1 MPLHIR
7 QQIWTQQFIDY
18 YKLGEFMKR
27 ITRLTLALIM
37 FSLFSISYLVTS
49 VSAQPGHETGD
60 RMNEHGVIS
69 ESTDRSVKGEW
80 VGGNTTKMGTGYKG
94 NGEESGEG
102 RGIQKTDDGGWQKK
116 KDAAIAECLSEATN
130 QRAVEYCYKNWK
142 HFVQ

>member
-1 MPLHIR
+1 
-7 QQIWTQQFIDY
+7 
-18 YKLGEFMKR
+18 MKS
-27 ITRLTLALIM
+27 ITRLSLALIL

-49 VSAQPGHETGD
+49 VSANPGHETGD

-102 RGIQKTDDGGWQKK
+102 RGIQKTDDGGWQER
-116 KDAAIAECLSEATN
+116 KDAAIAKCRSMDLTPGKTIDCESDWSLP
-130 QRAVEYCYKNWK
+130 QY
-142 HFVQ
+142 Q

>member
-1 MPLHIR
+1 
-7 QQIWTQQFIDY
+7 
-18 YKLGEFMKR
+18 MK
-27 ITRLTLALIM
+27 IIPRLTVALIM
-37 FSLFSISYLVTS
+37 FSISYLVAS

-102 RGIQKTDDGGWQKK
+102 RGIQKTDDGGWQER
-116 KDAAIAECLSEATN
+116 KDAAIAKCRSMDGTPGKTIDCESDWSFP
-130 QRAVEYCYKNWK
+130 QY
-142 HFVQ
+142 Q

>member
-1 MPLHIR
+1 
-7 QQIWTQQFIDY
+7 
-18 YKLGEFMKR
+18 MKS
-27 ITRLTLALIM
+27 ITRLSLALIL

-49 VSAQPGHETGD
+49 VSANPGHETGD

-102 RGIQKTDDGGWQKK
+102 RGIQKTDDGGWQENEGCCESPECRSMKK
-116 KDAAIAECLSEATN
+116 RRRATTRCYSSMIALRS
-130 QRAVEYCYKNWK
+130 QLWW
-142 HFVQ
+142 